1 MAYVFDPTNNTLID
15 DEDKSLGNKLALNDE
30 EFQKL
35 LDIPG
40 VFRASEASQ
49 PPVRPDV
56 QEIEAINRFM
66 RDNPVEK
73 AKGGRLK
80 AALPLLAPALLP
92 YAAAFLGT
100 AATGLGLQRQVQNY
114 FENNPDAIDKFK
126 DYVSRSIGYTGEGQ
140 VFGPDD
146 KDKKEAEPII
156 LSTPIETKG
165 ITDYRESFGD
175 DELAKSLLK
184 TKPET
189 FPAGEN
195 IKPVVE
201 GFPADTEQLPIIF
214 ENKKAQL
221 KEFKD
226 TFDKSKKLYDE
237 KKMSEVVKVTDK
249 NFAQKLANFV
259 DTNYDGRLE
268 PAVKDILG
276 VKEKTKDVENLRI
289 RINSLFKN
297 RGIER
302 GKRTGNIAPSTL
314 SFETD
319 TSKTSWSDFTTKVSQ
334 DSSYI
339 KNLTKP
345 LIKEGLIDKSQYLP
359 QNDLE
364 KIFSIDHGNNKSAK
378 NNMGY
383 IIKNLS
389 KEGGIRNIEGKFPKY
404 HLGDVMKAFQLK
416 YGEGGKK
423 IYGINKKGT
432 AKKYKELT
440 SFDKSLASV
449 IDGFQNSF
457 ESAAKIEG
465 LTEKKPTGKQGII
478 NKATPD
484 HSHAEPR
491 STMLKFPNVFKNS
504 NLKTFQTIT
513 LTDPIFNQEILSK
526 GGFEAKKIKI
536 YRTLNNYIGKKV
548 TPEIQ
553 NILTEQK
560 TKLNNINSEILLKA
574 NEAGLQGVEK
584 TFVPI
589 DINIPNVGEKFRS
602 ENIFGDTTGK
612 NIMGNVDEINPNA
625 KVYDDLSKEEKLI
638 YRDNLINEYIDY
650 YKDFYERAEFDEDD
664 IASFIDRALEGDP
677 TAQRLPISEKIN
689 KASGGGVKITP
700 LPRANFGNG
709 GAAGADENFA
719 AELEYFLTN
728 PDAELPK
735 MQTYKETMNPIEV
748 LNDIIDPRNYPYYAD
763 VLARSGIR
771 IGEFGMKILPA
782 TGKLINDLITRPAF
796 KITATGN
803 NYVQDYTD
811 VLPSNIKGTGIFSEF
826 LENITPTT
834 LEKKIGLDKLIKA
847 EEQKQIDRGSTSG
860 PKVLAD
866 TIGLGAEVTAPI
878 FPGLKLL
885 NAYAKSKNLP
895 VNDVTKKLLVKEVDE
910 VLGKQGMDRRTFL
923 QTTGA
928 GATVILAKMLGFGD
942 EVTKTAK
949 VAEKATEVAAG
960 GAPPYFFDLVEII
973 KKKGL
978 DVTKNN
984 ATKNLENV
992 HRYKGYEVYEDLAT
1006 GEIRIEK
1013 IYPESDMITE
1023 RQILEYAP
1031 GKADETTKGKPADS
1045 YEEVT
1050 ETNSRIYKDEFNEP
1064 DYEEGVNI
1072 EEILEFIKNEKI
1084 N

>member
-1 MAYVFDPTNNTLID
+1 MAYVFNPTTNTLID

-40 VFRASEASQ
+40 VFRASEAPQ
-49 PPVRPDV
+49 PPPK
-56 QEIEAINRFM
+56 QEVLDREAINRFI
-66 RDNPVEK
+66 RDNK
-73 AKGGRLK
+73 AEGGNVRQNLALGALAYAP
-80 AALPLLAPALLP
+80 AAINVARPFAGPLLRKGAEALTGI
-92 YAAAFLGT
+92 AAGTRLGDI
-100 AATGLGLQRQVQNY
+100 
-114 FENNPDAIDKFK
+114 FFSK
-126 DYVSRSIGYTGEGQ
+126 DQ
-140 VFGPDD
+140 DD
-146 KDKKEAEPII
+146 KKDIIPSDDKLPNIEPPKIPEP
-156 LSTPIETKG
+156 L
-165 ITDYRESFGD
+165 
-175 DELAKSLLK
+175 ELAEELL
-184 TKPET
+184 T
-189 FPAGEN
+189 
-195 IKPVVE
+195 
-201 GFPADTEQLPIIF
+201 
-214 ENKKAQL
+214 L
-221 KEFKD
+221 KEIKD

-249 NFAQKLANFV
+249 NFAQKLANFI
-259 DTNYDGRLE
+259 DTNYGGRIE

-302 GKRTGNIAPSTL
+302 GARTGNIAPSTL
-314 SFETD
+314 DFETD

-364 KIFSIDHGNNKSAK
+364 KIFRIQHTGSKEQIRTKRS
-378 NNMGY
+378 NMGY
-383 IIKNLS
+383 TIKNLS
-389 KEGGIRNIEGKFPKY
+389 SEGSIRKIEGKFPRY
-404 HLGDVMKAFQLK
+404 HVGDVMKAFQLK
-416 YGEGGKK
+416 YGKGGKK
-423 IYGINKKGT
+423 IYGVVKKGT
-432 AKKYKELT
+432 PKKYKDIT
-440 SFDKSLASV
+440 SFDKTLASV
-449 IDGFQNSF
+449 IGGFQNSF
-457 ESAAKIEG
+457 EDAAKIEG

-484 HSHAEPR
+484 HSHAEAR
-491 STMLKFPNVFKNS
+491 SNMLKFPNVFKNS

-513 LTDPIFNQEILSK
+513 LTDPIFNQEIITK

-536 YRTLNNYIGKKV
+536 YRILNNYIGKKV

-560 TKLNNINSEILLKA
+560 TKLNNINSEILVEA
-574 NEAGLQGVEK
+574 NKAGLQGVEE

-650 YKDFYERAEFDEDD
+650 YKDFYKRAEFDEDD
-664 IASFIDRALEGDP
+664 IASFIDRVLEGDP
-677 TAQRLPISEKIN
+677 AGQTLPISEKVK
-689 KASGGGVKITP
+689 KASGGGVEITP
-700 LPRANFGNG
+700 LPRTNFGNG

-728 PDAELPK
+728 EDAELP
-735 MQTYKETMNPIEV
+735 QLSTYSEPNNPIE
-748 LNDIIDPRNYPYYAD
+748 LINDIIDPRNYPYYAD

-771 IGEFGMKILPA
+771 IGEFATRILPA
-782 TGKLINDLITRPAF
+782 TGKLINDLITKPSF
-796 KITATGN
+796 KIERPSEGVSKKSD
-803 NYVQDYTD
+803 YVQEYTD
-811 VLPSNIKGTGIFSEF
+811 ILPSNIKGTGIFSEF
-826 LENITPTT
+826 LENITPTS
-834 LEKKIGLDKLIKA
+834 LEKKVGLDKLIEK
-847 EEQKQIDRGSTSG
+847 EEQKQKDRGSTVG
-860 PKVLAD
+860 PKVFAD

-885 NAYAKSKNLP
+885 RAYAANRNLP
-895 VNDVTKKLLVKEVDE
+895 VNDVTKEVLVKEVDE
-910 VLGKQGMDRRTFL
+910 VLEKQGMNRREFL
-923 QTTGA
+923 QATGA

-942 EVTKTAK
+942 QVTKTAK
-949 VAEKATEVAAG
+949 VAEKAAAAPAG
-960 GAPPYFFDLVEII
+960 VPPYFFDLVEII

-978 DVTKNN
+978 ETTKRN
-984 ATKNLENV
+984 ATKNLEEV
-992 HRYKGYEVYEDLAT
+992 YSYKGYDVYEDLAT

-1013 IYPESDMITE
+1013 FGEEVDMVTNRE
-1023 RQILEYAP
+1023 ILEYKP
-1031 GKADETTKGKPADS
+1031 GRGDELNPKPADE
-1045 YEEVT
+1045 YDEVT
-1050 ETNSRIYKDEFNEP
+1050 ETNQRIIKDEYNEP

-1072 EEILEFIKNEKI
+1072 EEILEFIKNEKV